1 VVLLIAISSTIG
13 GLVGSKVGRRLQPAV
28 LRGVI
33 FVLGL
38 VALGF
43 MIANLLK

>member
-1 VVLLIAISSTIG
+1 MAIIAVSSLIG
-13 GLVGSKVGRRLQPAV
+13 GLVGSKVGRRLSPPV

-33 FVLGL
+33 FALGL

-43 MIANLLK
+43 MVANLLDD